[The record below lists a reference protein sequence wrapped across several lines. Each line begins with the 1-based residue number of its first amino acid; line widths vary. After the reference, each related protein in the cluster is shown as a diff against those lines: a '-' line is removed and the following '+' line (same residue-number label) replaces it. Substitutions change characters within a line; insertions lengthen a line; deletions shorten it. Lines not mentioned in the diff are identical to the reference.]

1 MSPIIQNFGTEP
13 PAGNPWPW
21 KDPHLDMEYILF
33 SSSGH
38 LMAFRH
44 NNRKVAE
51 ESAVIPGEH
60 QDLRF
65 DVRTQSLHARQKS
78 STIVVSLLIG
88 KQEVLLHLLEL
99 LSWLMM

>member
-1 MSPIIQNFGTEP
+1 MSPIIQKLGTEP
-13 PAGNPWPW
+13 PAGNPWTR
-21 KDPHLDMEYILF
+21 KDPNVDMEYILF

-44 NNRKVAE
+44 NNRNVAE

-78 STIVVSLLIG
+78 GIIVVSLLIG
-88 KQEVLLHLLEL
+88 KQEVLLHLLVL
-99 LSWLMM
+99 L

>member
-1 MSPIIQNFGTEP
+1 MSPITQNSGTEP
-13 PAGNPWPW
+13 PAGNPWPR
-21 KDPHLDMEYILF
+21 KDPNVDIEYIPF

-38 LMAFRH
+38 LMAFRY
-44 NNRKVAE
+44 NNRNVAQ

-65 DVRTQSLHARQKS
+65 DVRTQSLRARQKS
-78 STIVVSLLIG
+78 GIIVVSLLIG

-99 LSWLMM
+99 LS